1 MANILIVE
9 DTMPDSL
16 SPDYLRIIEVTG
28 KLEDA
33 GFSLP
38 RIAVDKCVESA
49 VLDLVK
55 KTGTSILPITLVNG
69 FPMYLSRYPSND
81 EIKQILNVPDGILE
95 KKICGCCCIEGCGG
109 DC

>member
-9 DTMPDSL
+9 DTIPDSL

-38 RIAVDKCVESA
+38 RIAVDKCVAPA
-49 VLDLVK
+49 VLDLVNK
-55 KTGTSILPITLVNG
+55 NGMSILPITLVNG

>member
-1 MANILIVE
+1 MAKMLIVE
-9 DTMPDSL
+9 DTIPDSL
-16 SPDYLRIIEVTG
+16 SPDYLRITEITR
-28 KLEDA
+28 KLEEA

-38 RIAVDKCVESA
+38 RVAIDKCGEQA
-49 VLDLVK
+49 IMDLVNK
-55 KTGTSILPITLVNG
+55 NGRSVLPITLVNG
-69 FPMYLSRYPSND
+69 FPMYFSRYPSND